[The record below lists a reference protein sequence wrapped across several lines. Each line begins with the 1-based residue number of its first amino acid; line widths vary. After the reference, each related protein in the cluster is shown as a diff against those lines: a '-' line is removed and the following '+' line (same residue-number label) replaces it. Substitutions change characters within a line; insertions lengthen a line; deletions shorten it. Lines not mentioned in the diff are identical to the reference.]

1 METFPRV
8 IFRNKTG
15 GKEMKCEICG
25 KNKASAL
32 YHRRELCLDC
42 YRFMLEEDKGKR
54 RLLLKQ
60 KGEAGK

>member
-1 METFPRV
+1 MR
-8 IFRNKTG
+8 
-15 GKEMKCEICG
+15 CEICG
-25 KNKASAL
+25 KKKASAL

-60 KGEAGK
+60 KGESEK